1 MITRNSPT
9 KPEVAGR
16 PEFASANSTANAAKI
31 GMVLTT
37 PP

>member
-1 MITRNSPT
+1 MNSPT
-9 KPEVAGR
+9 KPEVPGSPAL
-16 PEFASANSTANAAKI
+16 AMAKNTMKAANT